1 MKTDNNTTKRSGFTL
16 LEILV
21 AVTIIAILAT
31 IVGVKVANEP
41 GRARTAKAKAYIASL
56 STALRMY
63 RMDNSLY
70 PTMQQGLDAL
80 CNKPTIKPIPQ
91 KYRPEGYLES
101 SSIPLDPWQHEY
113 VYIIPGPDRRP
124 FNIISYGSDGEPGG
138 EGEAADISSST
149 LE

>member
-1 MKTDNNTTKRSGFTL
+1 MKTNNNRTKRSGFTL

-41 GRARTAKAKAYIASL
+41 GRARTAKTKAYIASL
-56 STALRMY
+56 STALKMY
-63 RMDNSLY
+63 RMDNSRY

-80 CNKPTIKPIPQ
+80 CNKPTRKPIPQ
-91 KYRPEGYLES
+91 NYPVEGYLES
-101 SSIPLDPWQHEY
+101 STVPLDPWQNEY

-124 FNIISYGSDGEPGG
+124 FDIISYGSDGEPGG
-138 EGEAADISSST
+138 EGEAADIHSSQ

>member
-1 MKTDNNTTKRSGFTL
+1 MKTNKQTSKRSGFTL

-56 STALRMY
+56 GTALRMY

-80 CNKPTIKPIPQ
+80 CNKPTRKPIP
-91 KYRPEGYLES
+91 KSYRQDGYLES
-101 SSIPLDPWQHEY
+101 STIPLDPWQNEY
-113 VYIIPGPDRRP
+113 VYIIPGPDRHP
-124 FNIISYGSDGEPGG
+124 FDIISYGSDGEPGG
-138 EGEAADISSST
+138 EGEAADIHSAE